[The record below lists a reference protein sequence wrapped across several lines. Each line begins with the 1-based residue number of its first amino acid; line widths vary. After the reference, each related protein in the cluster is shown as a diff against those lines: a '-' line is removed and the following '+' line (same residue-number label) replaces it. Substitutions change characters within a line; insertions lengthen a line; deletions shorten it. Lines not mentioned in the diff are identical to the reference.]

1 VSPKPSRRVSRR
13 IEWLPP
19 RELIESAVQRF
30 YTHPLQTWLT
40 LIGLFVGTAAII
52 VVVALGLTGRS
63 FVMAQIEGVGS
74 HLLWAQYLGTASAG
88 AARKLDDQVRDTDAI
103 AVAERRDVFA
113 GVTPLVILH
122 GEVAVQA
129 RSITL
134 TVLGTTANYPLV
146 RKNVRILEGR
156 FLDDDDVSA
165 QAKVC
170 VVSRHLYNQLWPGD
184 DELKGKSI
192 RTLGLTYAVIGEF
205 VEPVDTLGQGD
216 VTPDT
221 IFIPITTSWFFT
233 PAHRVDTLFA
243 QVHDFDQMPL
253 AVATVQDILRER
265 HHPGSQYEVQSMSA
279 VVRVANTVS
288 VGLLVVF
295 IMVAAVSVVVGG
307 VGIMNILLSSVEQ
320 RTREIGLRMSVGAR
334 RRDILQQFLL
344 EALLLG
350 AVGSLLGV
358 LGGLAL
364 PLAARLLVHS
374 VKIQISAVATVL
386 AFVFSCG
393 VTVLFGLVPAYRA
406 ANMNPVEALR
416 HE

>member
-1 VSPKPSRRVSRR
+1 VSRKPSRRVSRR
-13 IEWLPP
+13 FDWLPN
-19 RELIESAVQRF
+19 REVIESAVQRF

-52 VVVALGLTGRS
+52 VVVALGLTGRN

-103 AVAERRDVFA
+103 AVAERRDLFA

-122 GEVAVQA
+122 GQVAVQA
-129 RSITL
+129 RSVSL

-146 RKNVRILEGR
+146 RKNVRILKGR
-156 FLDDDDVSA
+156 FLDEDDVSE

-170 VVSRHLYNQLWPGD
+170 VVSRHLYDQLWPGD
-184 DELKGKSI
+184 ELKAMSI
-192 RTLGLTYAVIGEF
+192 RTLGLTYSVIGEF

-233 PAHRVDTLFA
+233 AAHRVDTLFA

-295 IMVAAVSVVVGG
+295 ILVAAVSVVVGG

-334 RRDILQQFLL
+334 RRDILTQFLL
-344 EALLLG
+344 EALALG

-386 AFVFSCG
+386 AFTFSCG

>member
-13 IEWLPP
+13 FDWLPN
-19 RELIESAVQRF
+19 REVIESAVQRF

-52 VVVALGLTGRS
+52 VVVALGLTGRN

-103 AVAERRDVFA
+103 AVAERRDLFA

-122 GEVAVQA
+122 GQVAVQA
-129 RSITL
+129 RSVSL

-146 RKNVRILEGR
+146 RKNVRILKGR
-156 FLDDDDVSA
+156 FLDEDDVSE

-170 VVSRHLYNQLWPGD
+170 VVSRHLYDQLWPGD
-184 DELKGKSI
+184 ELKAMSI
-192 RTLGLTYAVIGEF
+192 RTLGLTYSVIGEF

-233 PAHRVDTLFA
+233 AAHRVDTLFA

-295 IMVAAVSVVVGG
+295 ILVAAVSVVVGG

-334 RRDILQQFLL
+334 RRDILTQFLL
-344 EALLLG
+344 EALALG

-386 AFVFSCG
+386 AFAFSCG